1 MTLDWQTVVV
11 TLVALAAALVVIR
24 RFVPARRRSKGRPG
38 AAATPVACD
47 HCETGAKA
55 TRDAAAGNGPAAR
68 TQTTPVVSVD
78 DLRASA
84 KRRTR

>member
-1 MTLDWQTVVV
+1 MTLDWQFVVV
-11 TLVALAAALVVIR
+11 TVIALGAALLIVR
-24 RFVPARRRSKGRPG
+24 RFLPARRRTAGGRGP
-38 AAATPVACD
+38 ASPVACD

-55 TRDAAAGNGPAAR
+55 TAGAAPNGSTGR

-84 KRRTR
+84 KRR